1 MPIIRVSSDEGKP
14 HSSKAGRREASQR
27 AYKRQFGGSK
37 KRAPTDIV
45 KKLRNAL
52 AGGIK
57 GKPHSSPEGQ
67 AASAGRTIKRLGQ
80 RREDSLRE
88 IKPFKRK
95 QAEIQTKLKSPEE
108 YKAGGAVTRFRSSG
122 PEGKPHSTKEGRS
135 AEAQRAYMRKHGKP
149 DKKRIQIRPK
159 VSDRMQKLRD
169 NLASVSGGEWGKK
182 SGGRIGKE
190 APRQKKKIPII
201 TVVGDS
207 EGLRDAKKIKGKPHS
222 SPEGRVLSHIR
233 TSSPFV
239 VKKATGGRIGLKSG
253 TKKPYGSRG
262 FKGIHEILGGS
273 EKAKP
278 HSTKE
283 GRVASGKRR
292 LGRLRKKAMDDYHD
306 ITWAG
311 PDPEKGKPHSSQ
323 EGQIAT
329 GRRNF
334 RKVLERYKGRAKPLR
349 AKKSVGGIAKI
360 IGRKAVDWIK
370 KNKKTIKKE
379 IYSPE
384 GKKKTQDLTKKLQEG
399 LKKPGHAKG
408 GRIGLQHGNRPRPQG
423 PHTWVKSGGAVLK
436 GKKVG
441 IQIK

>member
-80 RREDSLRE
+80 KNKRHWREDS
-88 IKPFKRK
+88 P
-95 QAEIQTKLKSPEE
+95 LKSPEG
-108 YKAGGAVTRFRSSG
+108 YRSGGAVPRFRSSG
-122 PEGKPHSTKEGRS
+122 PEGKSHSTKEGRS

-239 VKKATGGRIGLKSG
+239 VKKA
-253 TKKPYGSRG
+253 
-262 FKGIHEILGGS
+262 
-273 EKAKP
+273 
-278 HSTKE
+278 
-283 GRVASGKRR
+283 
-292 LGRLRKKAMDDYHD
+292 
-306 ITWAG
+306 
-311 PDPEKGKPHSSQ
+311 
-323 EGQIAT
+323 
-329 GRRNF
+329 
-334 RKVLERYKGRAKPLR
+334 
-349 AKKSVGGIAKI
+349 
-360 IGRKAVDWIK
+360 
-370 KNKKTIKKE
+370 
-379 IYSPE
+379 
-384 GKKKTQDLTKKLQEG
+384 
-399 LKKPGHAKG
+399 KG

-423 PHTWVKSGGAVLK
+423 PHTWVKSGGVVLK

>member
-135 AEAQRAYMRKHGKP
+135 AEAQRAYMRQHGP
-149 DKKRIQIRPK
+149 QEPRRKRIWPK
-159 VSDRMQKLRD
+159 R
-169 NLASVSGGEWGKK
+169 A
-182 SGGRIGKE
+182 
-190 APRQKKKIPII
+190 A
-201 TVVGDS
+201 
-207 EGLRDAKKIKGKPHS
+207 
-222 SPEGRVLSHIR
+222 
-233 TSSPFV
+233 
-239 VKKATGGRIGLKSG
+239 KATGSSVGKTKGREGGPKYPIQPMPPDYWRNRLKDLG
-253 TKKPYGSRG
+253 RRKFPRPKENLIE
-262 FKGIHEILGGS
+262 KLGGS

-278 HSTKE
+278 HSTRE
-283 GRVASGKRR
+283 GRVASGERRIRRILKAGDKPRPRPRPRPRLKPWIESPNPPKPKKRF
-292 LGRLRKKAMDDYHD
+292 M
-306 ITWAG
+306 T
-311 PDPEKGKPHSSQ
+311 
-323 EGQIAT
+323 
-329 GRRNF
+329 
-334 RKVLERYKGRAKPLR
+334 PLR
-349 AKKSVGGIAKI
+349 AKKGVGGIAKI
-360 IGRKAVDWIK
+360 IGRKAVEWIK
-370 KNKKTIKKE
+370 KNRKTIKKE
-379 IYSPE
+379 VYSPE

>member
-1 MPIIRVSSDEGKP
+1 MPLRKIKEKP
-14 HSSKAGRREASQR
+14 ESWIT
-27 AYKRQFGGSK
+27 K
-37 KRAPTDIV
+37 KEKPKGWITKKEKPKSWITKKKNWITKKKPTDISDIG

-169 NLASVSGGEWGKK
+169 NLASVTGGEWGKK

-190 APRQKKKIPII
+190 APRQKKKSRN
-201 TVVGDS
+201 VFGASD
-207 EGLRDAKKIKGKPHS
+207 EKIHKKPHATR
-222 SPEGRVLSHIR
+222 EGSWASIKRAAKRFKDKTYKIEDYGDKSLD
-233 TSSPFV
+233 TQW
-239 VKKATGGRIGLKSG
+239 KA
-253 TKKPYGSRG
+253 
-262 FKGIHEILGGS
+262 EN
-273 EKAKP
+273 KA
-278 HSTKE
+278 
-283 GRVASGKRR
+283 
-292 LGRLRKKAMDDYHD
+292 RKQKM
-306 ITWAG
+306 
-311 PDPEKGKPHSSQ
+311 
-323 EGQIAT
+323 
-329 GRRNF
+329 
-334 RKVLERYKGRAKPLR
+334 
-349 AKKSVGGIAKI
+349 
-360 IGRKAVDWIK
+360 
-370 KNKKTIKKE
+370 
-379 IYSPE
+379 
-384 GKKKTQDLTKKLQEG
+384 
-399 LKKPGHAKG
+399 AKG

-423 PHTWVKSGGAVLK
+423 PHTWVRKKPK
-436 GKKVG
+436 GVK
-441 IQIK
+441 IAIKGW